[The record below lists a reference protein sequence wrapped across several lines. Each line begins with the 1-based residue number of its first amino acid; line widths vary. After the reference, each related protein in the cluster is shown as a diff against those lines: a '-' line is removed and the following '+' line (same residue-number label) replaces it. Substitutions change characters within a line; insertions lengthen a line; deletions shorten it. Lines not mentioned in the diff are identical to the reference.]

1 MTVVR
6 VISFGCSR
14 ASFRPSSRPPSVRS
28 FSWSFCGSLTAEAD
42 GDLPLR
48 LAPSLPLPTAHLADR
63 PAHAGDEP
71 LAAGELGF
79 RGGETRSD
87 PPLLER
93 QHIDAIR
100 FGIDPRRVAY
110 DVDEPIKR
118 MQAAEKIIVFAVG
131 TRQKR
136 GEMAEPNT
144 LQALDTVESAK
155 RMDVLRTDAV
165 DQNLVELAQLAR
177 ARHRERQYVPEW
189 KAEIIDQH
197 LASRI
202 RMPLGRIERRQQIVE
217 LAGARI
223 EIDLGGQSFDQPID
237 LVDVL
242 LHESRRKGFEMLD
255 LRGRGRGRKRVRHQV
270 TDLAAVKVGILPAPQ
285 RIETNIELALE
296 SIDHERIEADETIL
310 TDELIKP
317 VLPLD

>member
-1 MTVVR
+1 HRAGGARAVR
-6 VISFGCSR
+6 GGGAGVAG
-14 ASFRPSSRPPSVRS
+14 
-28 FSWSFCGSLTAEAD
+28 G
-42 GDLPLR
+42 
-48 LAPSLPLPTAHLADR
+48 
-63 PAHAGDEP
+63 PAKAGDEL
-71 LAAGELGF
+71 LAAGEMGF
-79 RGGETRSD
+79 LGGENRSE

-93 QHIDAIR
+93 QHIDPIGFA
-100 FGIDPRRVAY
+100 IDPRRVAH

-197 LASRI
+197 LASSI

-242 LHESRRKGFEMLD
+242 LHESRRKGFEMLA
-255 LRGRGRGRKRVRHQV
+255 LRGRGRGRKCARHQV
-270 TDLAAVKVGILPAPQ
+270 TDLAAVKVDILPTPQ
-285 RIETNIELALE
+285 RIETHIELALE
-296 SIDHERIEADETIL
+296 PIDQERIETGE
-310 TDELIKP
+310 
-317 VLPLD
+317 

>member
-1 MTVVR
+1 M
-6 VISFGCSR
+6 
-14 ASFRPSSRPPSVRS
+14 
-28 FSWSFCGSLTAEAD
+28 
-42 GDLPLR
+42 
-48 LAPSLPLPTAHLADR
+48 
-63 PAHAGDEP
+63 
-71 LAAGELGF
+71 GF
-79 RGGETRSD
+79 LGGENRRE

-93 QHIDAIR
+93 QHVDPIR

-118 MQAAEKIIVFAVG
+118 VQAAEKIIVFAVG
-131 TRQKR
+131 ARQKR
-136 GEMAEPNT
+136 GEIAEPNT
-144 LQALDTVESAK
+144 LQALNAVEPAK

-165 DQNLVELAQLAR
+165 DQ
-177 ARHRERQYVPEW
+177 
-189 KAEIIDQH
+189 K
-197 LASRI
+197 
-202 RMPLGRIERRQQIVE
+202 IVE

-255 LRGRGRGRKRVRHQV
+255 LRGRGRGRKCVRHQV

-296 SIDHERIEADETIL
+296 SIDHERIETDEAIL
-310 TDELIKP
+310 ADELIKP